1 MKQYLILLLLFIS
14 VTSTAENAVIQGV
27 ITDKDQKP
35 VANIS
40 IFVAG
45 TDIGTTSDQTGFYKL
60 TVPADQKITINFTSV
75 NYQTISLTDIVIATA
90 PPLEFNPV
98 LSEEVTKIE
107 TVIVRQI
114 KDQEFEG
121 ITTIK
126 PKMLKKIPGVKPGVE
141 NLLKS
146 LPGVS
151 NNNELSSQYT
161 VRGGNFDENLVYINE
176 IEVYRPFLVRSGQ
189 QEGLSIVNG
198 DMVRSVDFSAGG
210 FQAKYGDK
218 LSSVLDITYRR
229 PEEFSAGVDAS
240 FLGVNA
246 FVEGTAFAKAL
257 TK

>member
-1 MKQYLILLLLFIS
+1 LKQYLILLLLFIS
-14 VTSTAENAVIQGV
+14 VTSTAQNAVIQGV

-40 IFVAG
+40 IFVSG

-98 LSEEVTKIE
+98 LSDEVTEIE

-126 PKMLKKIPGVKPGVE
+126 PKMLKKIPGVQPGVE

-151 NNNELSSQYT
+151 NKSTS
-161 VRGGNFDENLVYINE
+161 
-176 IEVYRPFLVRSGQ
+176 
-189 QEGLSIVNG
+189 
-198 DMVRSVDFSAGG
+198 M
-210 FQAKYGDK
+210 K
-218 LSSVLDITYRR
+218 
-229 PEEFSAGVDAS
+229 
-240 FLGVNA
+240 
-246 FVEGTAFAKAL
+246 
-257 TK
+257 